1 MRRRSL
7 LASTLSL
14 ATLSGCLGLT
24 NPTSPTII
32 TKDIVGRECNPEEI
46 NSADVTFQDT
56 TTIKIDGTIAP
67 ATHCSQLDVSPM
79 TSSSQDQ
86 SDTTIVR
93 IITTPETT
101 CENCQETPTAEYS
114 TTIEYPNRISEVQ
127 VDHDINGERIVPAT
141 VEQR

>member
-14 ATLSGCLGLT
+14 ATLPGCLGLT
-24 NPTSPTII
+24 KPTSPTIV
-32 TKDIVGRECNPEEI
+32 TENIVARACNSEEA
-46 NSADVTFQDT
+46 NRADVTFQDA

-67 ATHCSQLDVSPM
+67 ATHCSQIDVSPM
-79 TSSSQDQ
+79 TSNSQDQ

-101 CENCQETPTAEYS
+101 CGNCQETPTTEYS